1 MPRCPSNIISFPG
14 GPRADGL
21 VLSDADYELIVSA
34 IGPCHGPEVEDFL
47 TAAPI
52 VPGGRRLNVNDPIMD
67 DVLAAVGTE
76 VHGYMK
82 LDEERDGRAR
92 LKPKRG
98 STAERLLAVHDLIE
112 QHLS

>member
-1 MPRCPSNIISFPG
+1 MPRRPSNLIRFPG
-14 GPRADGL
+14 GQGANGL
-21 VLSDADYELIVSA
+21 TLSIADYDLIVSA
-34 IGPCHGPEVEDFL
+34 IGPCHGRSVEDFL
-47 TAAPI
+47 AAAPL
-52 VPGGRRLNVNDPIMD
+52 VPGGRRLDLNDPIMD

-98 STAERLLAVHDLIE
+98 STAERLLAIYNLVE

>member
-1 MPRCPSNIISFPG
+1 MSEQDSRFLAGVG
-14 GPRADGL
+14 GQRQRQSVPVHA
-21 VLSDADYELIVSA
+21 SVSA

-47 TAAPI
+47 AAVSV
-52 VPGGRRLNVNDPIMD
+52 VPGGRRLDLNDPIMD

-92 LKPKRG
+92 MKPKRG
-98 STAERLLAVHDLIE
+98 STAERLLAIHDLIE

>member
-1 MPRCPSNIISFPG
+1 MPRRPSNVIHFPG
-14 GPRADGL
+14 GQSTDGL
-21 VLSDADYELIVSA
+21 VLGESDYGLIVSA

-47 TAAPI
+47 AAAPV
-52 VPGGRRLNVNDPIMD
+52 VPGGRLLDTNHPIMN
-67 DVLAAVGTE
+67 DVLAAIGTE

-92 LKPKRG
+92 IKPKRG